1 MLERRSVFMVAAI
14 VIVTLALAFGCAST
28 ANKNMNIDFNQLINN
43 AGKYN
48 DKTVNV
54 EGYYFSGFEI
64 VVLSESLQPSS
75 FAEGNV
81 NPSVPMIWLTGNF
94 PQDIHTGLNVQNNT
108 PSGYPEYNGKVKV
121 SGKFE
126 FGGKYGHLNA
136 FNYQIDVSSI
146 EKIVWSPTG
155 NLEALVTDEN
165 GMPLWGA
172 KVVSE
177 EQPEGQL
184 KVTGITGDNGK
195 VTFQNIKVGTYKF
208 YISRFDYINQELTVP
223 VPITG
228 NVSVTVKLVKDSQSI
243 PTT

>member
-14 VIVTLALAFGCAST
+14 VIVTLVLAFGCAST
-28 ANKNMNIDFNQLINN
+28 ANKNMNIDFNQLINSAN
-43 AGKYN
+43 KYN
-48 DKTVNV
+48 DKTVTV

-64 VVLSESLQPSS
+64 VVLTGSLQPST

-81 NPSVPMIWLTGNF
+81 NPTVPMIWLTGNF

-108 PSGYPEYNGKVKV
+108 PSGYPEYYGKIKV
-121 SGKFE
+121 TGKFE

-136 FNYQIDVSSI
+136 FNYQIDVNSV
-146 EKIVWSPTG
+146 EKLAWTPAG
-155 NLEALVTDEN
+155 NLGVLVTDEN
-165 GMPLWGA
+165 GTPLWGA

-184 KVTGITGDNGK
+184 KVTGITGNDGK
-195 VTFQNIKVGTYKF
+195 VTFQNIKAGTYKF

-223 VPITG
+223 VTITG
-228 NVSVTVKLVKDSQSI
+228 SVNVTVKLLKDSQSV